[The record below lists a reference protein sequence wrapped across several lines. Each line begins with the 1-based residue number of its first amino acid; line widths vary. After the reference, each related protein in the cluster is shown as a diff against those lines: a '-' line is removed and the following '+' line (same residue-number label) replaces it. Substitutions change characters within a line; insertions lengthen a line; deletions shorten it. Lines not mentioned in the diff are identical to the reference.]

1 MPNNTNF
8 VKDSE
13 SYLLI
18 LKEDA
23 ELIRYSIH
31 KLFSPRSHT
40 LGIIKFF
47 VHHIPVS
54 LFYAHE

>member
-1 MPNNTNF
+1 MSNNTNF
-8 VKDSE
+8 MKDSE
-13 SYLLI
+13 SSLLI

-40 LGIIKFF
+40 LLKFF
-47 VHHIPVS
+47 AHHIPVS